1 MALHPRNPRLIA
13 AATPRT
19 PNFNHHTFMKLRTI
33 TSLLTIL
40 FTTLSNLQAHEVW
53 IEDTQEG
60 GLVVRFAEFGGEYE
74 KSPGALDSLSLP
86 TAFTFGSEGKPKT
99 APTERKSDHFL
110 LVDLSPKSSA
120 HIETA
125 YDVMGGGDKPARKPF
140 FYARWHTID
149 AGAAKPALTF
159 DLVPTSKPGEI
170 HVTFR
175 GKPLPGA
182 KIIAYLP
189 GGAEEELTADAEGLV
204 RVAVEKPGFYLLVG
218 KAQREAQNGFW
229 GGRAYDT
236 LSHNCSLAWRVP
248 TPKR

>member
-1 MALHPRNPRLIA
+1 
-13 AATPRT
+13 
-19 PNFNHHTFMKLRTI
+19 MKLRTI
-33 TSLLTIL
+33 TSLLTVL
-40 FTTLSNLQAHEVW
+40 FATLSNLQAHEVW
-53 IEDTQEG
+53 IEDTSEG

-86 TAFTFGSEGKPKT
+86 TAFTLGSEGKPK
-99 APTERKSDHFL
+99 AGPAERKADHFL
-110 LVDLSPKSSA
+110 LLNLSPKSSA

-159 DLVPTSKPGEI
+159 DLVPTANLGEAR
-170 HVTFR
+170 VTFR
-175 GKPLPGA
+175 GKPLPGT
-182 KIIAYLP
+182 KVTAYLP
-189 GGAEEELTADAEGLV
+189 GGSEDLTADAEGLV

-248 TPKR
+248 ASKR